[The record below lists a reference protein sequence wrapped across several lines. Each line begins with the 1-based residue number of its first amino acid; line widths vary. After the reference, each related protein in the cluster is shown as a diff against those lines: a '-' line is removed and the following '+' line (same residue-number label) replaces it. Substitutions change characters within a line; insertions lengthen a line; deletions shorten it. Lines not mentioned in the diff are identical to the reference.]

1 MKYLKIILIAEIML
15 AILTL
20 GGLLGIIT
28 LKNKTEETINNLYI
42 ELDNEKE
49 KVDILIQE
57 NNVLEELL
65 EEEEWIKEQQD
76 ILNIS
81 VTSVV

>member
-1 MKYLKIILIAEIML
+1 ML

-42 ELDNEKE
+42 ELNNEKE
-49 KVDILIQE
+49 KVDILTQE
-57 NNVLEELL
+57 NNM
-65 EEEEWIKEQQD
+65 
-76 ILNIS
+76 LNRIINN
-81 VTSVV
+81 

>member
-1 MKYLKIILIAEIML
+1 ML

-49 KVDILIQE
+49 KVDILTQE
-57 NNVLEELL
+57 NNVLES
-65 EEEEWIKEQQD
+65 
-76 ILNIS
+76 ILNNYTIEERRI
-81 VTSVV
+81 

>member
-1 MKYLKIILIAEIML
+1 ML

-20 GGLLGIIT
+20 GRLLGIIT

-57 NNVLEELL
+57 NNM
-65 EEEEWIKEQQD
+65 
-76 ILNIS
+76 LNRIINN
-81 VTSVV
+81 TEDNRYE

>member
-1 MKYLKIILIAEIML
+1 MKYLKIILTAEIML

-20 GGLLGIIT
+20 GGLLGITT

-49 KVDILIQE
+49 KVDILTQE
-57 NNVLEELL
+57 NNVLNR
-65 EEEEWIKEQQD
+65 IF
-76 ILNIS
+76 NN
-81 VTSVV
+81 

>member
-28 LKNKTEETINNLYI
+28 LKNKTEETIKNLYI

-49 KVDILIQE
+49 KVDMLIQE
-57 NNVLEELL
+57 NNVLNR
-65 EEEEWIKEQQD
+65 IINNKED
-76 ILNIS
+76 N
-81 VTSVV
+81 

>member
-1 MKYLKIILIAEIML
+1 MKYLKIILIAEIIL
-15 AILTL
+15 AILVL

-28 LKNKTEETINNLYI
+28 LKNKTDETINNLYI

-57 NNVLEELL
+57 NNVLES
-65 EEEEWIKEQQD
+65 
-76 ILNIS
+76 ILNNYTIGERIK
-81 VTSVV
+81 

>member
-1 MKYLKIILIAEIML
+1 ML

-42 ELDNEKE
+42 ELDNERE
-49 KVDILIQE
+49 KVDILTQE
-57 NNVLEELL
+57 NNVLES
-65 EEEEWIKEQQD
+65 
-76 ILNIS
+76 ILNNYTIEERKEGNS
-81 VTSVV
+81 YEQ

>member
-28 LKNKTEETINNLYI
+28 LKNKTEETIKNLYI
-42 ELDNEKE
+42 ELDNEKG
-49 KVDILIQE
+49 KVDMLIQE
-57 NNVLEELL
+57 NNVLNR
-65 EEEEWIKEQQD
+65 IINNKEDNQYE
-76 ILNIS
+76 
-81 VTSVV
+81 

>member
-1 MKYLKIILIAEIML
+1 MKYLKIILIAEIIL

-57 NNVLEELL
+57 NNM
-65 EEEEWIKEQQD
+65 
-76 ILNIS
+76 LNRIINN
-81 VTSVV
+81 TEDNRYE

>member
-1 MKYLKIILIAEIML
+1 ML

-28 LKNKTEETINNLYI
+28 LKNKTDETINNLYI

-49 KVDILIQE
+49 KVDILTQE
-57 NNVLEELL
+57 NNVLES
-65 EEEEWIKEQQD
+65 
-76 ILNIS
+76 ILNNYTIEERRI
-81 VTSVV
+81 

>member
-1 MKYLKIILIAEIML
+1 ML

-28 LKNKTEETINNLYI
+28 LKNKTEDTINNLYI

-49 KVDILIQE
+49 KVDVLIQE
-57 NNVLEELL
+57 NNM
-65 EEEEWIKEQQD
+65 
-76 ILNIS
+76 LNRIINN
-81 VTSVV
+81 TEDNQYE

>member
-1 MKYLKIILIAEIML
+1 ML

-20 GGLLGIIT
+20 GRLLGIIT

-57 NNVLEELL
+57 NNILEELL
-65 EEEEWIKEQQD
+65 EEKEWIKEQQD

>member
-1 MKYLKIILIAEIML
+1 ML

-57 NNVLEELL
+57 NNVLES
-65 EEEEWIKEQQD
+65 
-76 ILNIS
+76 ILNNYTIEERRI
-81 VTSVV
+81 

>member
-28 LKNKTEETINNLYI
+28 LKNKTEDTINNLYI

-49 KVDILIQE
+49 KVDVLIQE
-57 NNVLEELL
+57 NNM
-65 EEEEWIKEQQD
+65 
-76 ILNIS
+76 LNRIINN
-81 VTSVV
+81 TEDNRYE

>member
-1 MKYLKIILIAEIML
+1 MKYLKIILTAEIML

-81 VTSVV
+81 VISVV

>member
-1 MKYLKIILIAEIML
+1 ML

-57 NNVLEELL
+57 NNVLES
-65 EEEEWIKEQQD
+65 
-76 ILNIS
+76 ILNNYTIGERRKW
-81 VTSVV
+81 VI

>member
-1 MKYLKIILIAEIML
+1 MKYLKIILIAEIIL

-49 KVDILIQE
+49 KVDILTQE
-57 NNVLEELL
+57 NNVLES
-65 EEEEWIKEQQD
+65 
-76 ILNIS
+76 ILNNYTIEERRI
-81 VTSVV
+81 

>member
-42 ELDNEKE
+42 ELDNKKE

-57 NNVLEELL
+57 NNM
-65 EEEEWIKEQQD
+65 
-76 ILNIS
+76 LNRIINN
-81 VTSVV
+81 TEDNRYE

>member
-1 MKYLKIILIAEIML
+1 MKYLKIILIAETML

-57 NNVLEELL
+57 NNM
-65 EEEEWIKEQQD
+65 
-76 ILNIS
+76 LNRIINN
-81 VTSVV
+81 TEDNRYE

>member
-28 LKNKTEETINNLYI
+28 LKNKTEDTINNLYI

-49 KVDILIQE
+49 KVDVLIQE
-57 NNVLEELL
+57 NNM
-65 EEEEWIKEQQD
+65 
-76 ILNIS
+76 LNRIINN
-81 VTSVV
+81 TEDNQYE

>member
-15 AILTL
+15 VILTL

-42 ELDNEKE
+42 ELDSEKE
-49 KVDILIQE
+49 KVDILTQE
-57 NNVLEELL
+57 NNKLET
-65 EEEEWIKEQQD
+65 
-76 ILNIS
+76 ILNNYTIEERRI
-81 VTSVV
+81 

>member
-15 AILTL
+15 AMLTL

-28 LKNKTEETINNLYI
+28 LKNKTEDTINNLYI

-49 KVDILIQE
+49 KVDVLIQE
-57 NNVLEELL
+57 NNM
-65 EEEEWIKEQQD
+65 
-76 ILNIS
+76 LNRIINN
-81 VTSVV
+81 TEDN

>member
-1 MKYLKIILIAEIML
+1 MKYLKIILTAEIML

-57 NNVLEELL
+57 NNM
-65 EEEEWIKEQQD
+65 
-76 ILNIS
+76 LNRIINN
-81 VTSVV
+81 TEDNRYE

>member
-1 MKYLKIILIAEIML
+1 MKYLKIILTAEIML

-28 LKNKTEETINNLYI
+28 LKNKTDETINNLYI

-49 KVDILIQE
+49 KVDVLIQE
-57 NNVLEELL
+57 NNM
-65 EEEEWIKEQQD
+65 
-76 ILNIS
+76 LNRIINN
-81 VTSVV
+81 TEDNQYE

>member
-1 MKYLKIILIAEIML
+1 ML

-49 KVDILIQE
+49 KVDVLIQE
-57 NNVLEELL
+57 NNILEELL
-65 EEEEWIKEQQD
+65 EEK
-76 ILNIS
+76 
-81 VTSVV
+81 

>member
-1 MKYLKIILIAEIML
+1 ML

-28 LKNKTEETINNLYI
+28 LKNKTEDTINNLYI

-49 KVDILIQE
+49 KVDVLIQE
-57 NNVLEELL
+57 NNM
-65 EEEEWIKEQQD
+65 
-76 ILNIS
+76 LNRIINN
-81 VTSVV
+81 TEDN

>member
-1 MKYLKIILIAEIML
+1 MKYLKITLIAEI
-15 AILTL
+15 ILVLLVL

-49 KVDILIQE
+49 KVDMLTQE
-57 NNVLEELL
+57 NNM
-65 EEEEWIKEQQD
+65 
-76 ILNIS
+76 LNRIINN
-81 VTSVV
+81 

>member
-28 LKNKTEETINNLYI
+28 LKNKTEETIKNLYI
-42 ELDNEKE
+42 ELDNEKG
-49 KVDILIQE
+49 KVDMLIQE
-57 NNVLEELL
+57 NNVLNR
-65 EEEEWIKEQQD
+65 IINNKED
-76 ILNIS
+76 N
-81 VTSVV
+81 

>member
-1 MKYLKIILIAEIML
+1 ML

-28 LKNKTEETINNLYI
+28 LKNKTEDTINNLYI

-49 KVDILIQE
+49 KVDVLIQE
-57 NNVLEELL
+57 NNM
-65 EEEEWIKEQQD
+65 
-76 ILNIS
+76 LNRIINN
-81 VTSVV
+81 TEDNRYE

>member
-1 MKYLKIILIAEIML
+1 ML

-42 ELDNEKE
+42 ELDSEKE
-49 KVDILIQE
+49 KVDILTQE